1 MWREKFSMLNSFVS
15 SRYYFLLV
23 SFLTLA
29 TFILVDVP
37 VCFAQKN
44 VALGGTIRD
53 AETGESLIGATVRL
67 SGQGSISAKSNNY
80 GYFAL
85 TRPKGSYT
93 LTVSFVGYVS
103 FNKSIEL
110 SKNEQMDV
118 QLVAL
123 NTLSEISIKATDH
136 KNDNVK
142 SAQMDLQQIDM
153 QTLNTIPVL
162 LGEKDILKTIQ
173 LLPGIKAAGEGNTG
187 FYVRGGAADQN
198 LILLDEAVVYNSSHL
213 LGFFSTFN
221 ADAIKDVS
229 LYKGGMP
236 AQYGGRLSSVLDVKM
251 DDGNNKEYKFQGGL
265 GLIAS
270 RIKAE
275 GPIVKDKGSFMVSF
289 RRTYLDLFL
298 KASKDSTIKG
308 STLNFYDINAKVNYR
323 LGDRTVLYLSGYF
336 GRDNIGVK
344 DLFSNR
350 WGNATTT
357 LRLNHIFS
365 NGLFSNTSLI
375 YNNYNYTVKLLNDAN
390 DFTAKS
396 YIRDFN
402 LKQDFE
408 SFNNNHLLRFG
419 VNVTHHRISPIDL
432 ESPASSQINSL
443 NQEKRYGLEA
453 AAYLSDEWN
462 ASKNISIIYGL
473 RLSSFFLLGPGNFK
487 TYDTTG
493 NTLKTDNVG
502 NGKVY
507 KSYFNLQPRFSI
519 SYLLNEGNS
528 LKFSYNR
535 NSQNIHVLTNSNSSS
550 PTDQYVL
557 SSNNIKP
564 EIADQLAF
572 GYFKNLDENKYELSA
587 EIYYKWLQNQI
598 DYKNSAQLIANTDVE
613 SELLY
618 GKGRAYGLELFFK
631 KKFGKLNGWF
641 GYTLSRTERKFV
653 ALNNDKYFPARQ
665 DRTHDLSLVG
675 IYSLSKR
682 WILSSSLIYGT
693 GNAVTYPAGKY
704 VVNNQ
709 TYFYY
714 TERNAGRLPYT
725 MRLDLSATLE
735 GRNTGKFHSSW
746 NFGVYNALARKNPYS
761 IDFINDPENPKKIVA
776 QQTSLFGAIP
786 SITWNFKF

>member
-1 MWREKFSMLNSFVS
+1 MTLFLFDASF
-15 SRYYFLLV
+15 
-23 SFLTLA
+23 
-29 TFILVDVP
+29 
-37 VCFAQKN
+37 CFAQK
-44 VALGGTIRD
+44 AISLGGTVRD
-53 AETGESLIGATVRL
+53 AETGETLIGATIKLTGGTTITV
-67 SGQGSISAKSNNY
+67 KSNNY

-85 TRPKGSYT
+85 SQPAGSYT
-93 LTVSFVGYVS
+93 LSVSFVGYTTLDKLIQL
-103 FNKSIEL
+103 KS
-110 SKNEQMDV
+110 NEQIDL

-123 NTLSEISIKATDH
+123 NTLAEISVKAADR
-136 KNDNVK
+136 KNDHVK

-251 DDGNNKEYKFQGGL
+251 DDGNNKEFRFQGGL

-270 RIKAE
+270 RIKVE

-298 KASKDSTIKG
+298 KASKDSTVSG

-323 LGDRTVLYLSGYF
+323 LGDKTVIYLSGYF

-344 DLFSNR
+344 DLFDNS

-365 NGLFSNTSLI
+365 SRLFSNTSLI
-375 YNNYNYTVKLLNDAN
+375 YNKYNYTVKLLNDVN

-402 LKQDFE
+402 FKQDFE
-408 SFNNNHLLRFG
+408 SFNNSHLLRFG
-419 VNVTHHRISPIDL
+419 INATQHRISPIDL
-432 ESPASSQINSL
+432 ESPATSQINSL
-443 NQEKRYGLEA
+443 SQEKRYGLET
-453 AAYLSDEWN
+453 AAYISDEWS
-462 ASKNISIIYGL
+462 AAKNINIIYGL

-487 TYDTTG
+487 TYDEAG
-493 NTLKTDNVG
+493 NSVQTDKIA
-502 NGKVY
+502 NGKIY
-507 KSYFNLQPRFSI
+507 KSYVNLQPRFSI
-519 SYLLNEGNS
+519 SYLLNEQNS

-535 NSQNIHVLTNSNSSS
+535 NSQNIHILTNSNSSS

-564 EIADQLAF
+564 ETADQLAF
-572 GYFKNLDENKYELSA
+572 GFFKNLDDNKYELSA
-587 EIYYKWLQNQI
+587 EVYYKWLQNQI
-598 DYKNSAQLIANTDVE
+598 DYKNAAQLIANSDVE

-631 KKFGKLNGWF
+631 KKFGKFNGWF
-641 GYTLSRTERKFV
+641 GYTLSRTERKFLE
-653 ALNNDKYFPARQ
+653 LNNDKYFPSRQ

-675 IYSLSKR
+675 IYTLSKR
-682 WILSSSLIYGT
+682 WIFSSSLIYGT

-704 VVNNQ
+704 VVNKQ
-709 TYFYY
+709 SYFYY

-735 GRNTGKFHSSW
+735 GKNTGRFHSSW

-761 IDFINDPENPKKIVA
+761 IDFINDPENPNKIVA

>member
-1 MWREKFSMLNSFVS
+1 MGNRKYFYLFTFLGLNAL
-15 SRYYFLLV
+15 FLSV
-23 SFLTLA
+23 TM
-29 TFILVDVP
+29 
-37 VCFAQKN
+37 VCSAQ
-44 VALGGTIRD
+44 VRVTLGGTIRD
-53 AETGESLIGATVRL
+53 NATGESLIGATVKL
-67 SGQGSISAKSNNY
+67 VGANSSTVQSNSY

-85 TRPKGSYT
+85 TQPAGTYL
-93 LTVSFVGYVS
+93 LTVSFVGYTT
-103 FNKSIEL
+103 FKKSIEL
-110 SKNEQMDV
+110 KRNQQLNVD
-118 QLVAL
+118 LVAS
-123 NTLSEISIKATDH
+123 NTLAEVSIKAKDQ
-136 KNDNVK
+136 KNQNVK

-153 QTLNTIPVL
+153 QTLNAIPVL

-173 LLPGIKAAGEGNTG
+173 LLPGVKSAGEGNTG

-270 RIKAE
+270 RIKIE
-275 GPIVKDKGSFMVSF
+275 GPIVKNKGSFMVSL

-298 KASKDSTIKG
+298 KASKDSTING
-308 STLNFYDINAKVNYR
+308 STLNFYDINAKLNYR
-323 LGDRTVLYLSGYF
+323 LGDKTVIYLSGYF

-344 DLFSNR
+344 DLFNNN

-365 NGLFSNTSLI
+365 SSLFSNTSLI
-375 YNNYNYTVKLLNDAN
+375 YNKYNYTVKLLNNAN

-402 LKQDFE
+402 FKQDFE
-408 SFNNNHLLRFG
+408 SFNNNHLIRFG
-419 VNVTHHRISPIDL
+419 INATHHRISPIDL
-432 ESPASSQINSL
+432 ESPESSQINSL
-443 NQEKRYGLEA
+443 NQENRYGLET
-453 AAYLSDEWN
+453 AAYISDEWSAAKRIN
-462 ASKNISIIYGL
+462 IIYGV
-473 RLSSFFLLGPGNFK
+473 RFSGFWLLGPGSFK
-487 TYDTTG
+487 TYDASG
-493 NTLKTDNVG
+493 NTVQVEKVG
-502 NGKVY
+502 NGKIY
-507 KSYFNLQPRFSI
+507 RRYFNIQPRFSI
-519 SYLLNEGNS
+519 SYLLDDQNS

-564 EIADQLAF
+564 ELADQVAF
-572 GYFKNLDENKYELSA
+572 GYFKNLDDNKYELSA
-587 EIYYKWLQNQI
+587 EVYYKWLQNQI

-618 GKGRAYGLELFFK
+618 GQGRAYGLEIFLK
-631 KKFGKLNGWF
+631 KKFGKLNGWV
-641 GYTLSRTERKFV
+641 GYTLSRTERKF
-653 ALNNDKYFPARQ
+653 AQLNNDKYFPARQ
-665 DRTHDLSLVG
+665 DRTHDLSVVG
-675 IYSLSKR
+675 IYNLSKR
-682 WILSSSLIYGT
+682 WTFSSSLIYGT

-735 GRNTGKFHSSW
+735 GRNTGRFHSSW
-746 NFGVYNALARKNPYS
+746 NFGLYNALARKNPYS
-761 IDFINDPENPKKIVA
+761 IDFINDPNNPRRVVA

>member
-1 MWREKFSMLNSFVS
+1 MFFFSGL
-15 SRYYFLLV
+15 
-23 SFLTLA
+23 
-29 TFILVDVP
+29 P
-37 VCFAQKN
+37 CFAQKG
-44 VALGGTIRD
+44 VTLGGTIRD
-53 AETGESLIGATVRL
+53 AGTGESLIGATVKL
-67 SGQGSISAKSNNY
+67 TDGSIATVKSNNY

-85 TRPKGSYT
+85 SKPAGKYT
-93 LTVSFVGYVS
+93 LTVSFVGYTTYS
-103 FNKSIEL
+103 KSIEL
-110 SKNEQMDV
+110 KKNEQIDV

-123 NTLSEISIKATDH
+123 NTLSEVLVKATDR
-136 KNDNVK
+136 KNEHVK

-153 QTLNTIPVL
+153 KTLNTIPVL

-251 DDGNNKEYKFQGGL
+251 DDGNSKEYKFQGGI

-270 RIKAE
+270 RIKIE

-298 KASKDSTIKG
+298 KASKDTTISG
-308 STLNFYDINAKVNYR
+308 STLNFYDVNAKFNYR
-323 LGDRTVLYLSGYF
+323 LGDKTVIYLSGYF

-344 DLFSNR
+344 DLFNNN

-357 LRLNHIFS
+357 LRLNHIFNS
-365 NGLFSNTSLI
+365 KLFSNTSLI
-375 YNNYNYTVKLLNDAN
+375 YNNYNYTVKLLNNAN

-396 YIRDFN
+396 FIRDFN

-408 SFNNNHLLRFG
+408 SFNNKHLLKFG
-419 VNVTHHRISPIDL
+419 INATHHRISPIGL
-432 ESPASSQINSL
+432 ESPKTSQINSL
-443 NQEKRYGLEA
+443 SQEKRYGLET
-453 AAYLSDEWN
+453 AAYISDEWS
-462 ASKNISIIYGL
+462 AAKNINVIYGL
-473 RLSSFFLLGPGNFK
+473 RLSGFWLLGPGNFK
-487 TYDTTG
+487 SYDAAG
-493 NTLKTDNVG
+493 NTVKTDKIG
-502 NGKVY
+502 SGRIY
-507 KSYFNLQPRFSI
+507 KNYINLQPRFSI
-519 SYLLNEGNS
+519 SYLLNEENS

-535 NSQNIHVLTNSNSSS
+535 NSQNIHILTNSNSSS

-572 GYFKNLDENKYELSA
+572 GYFKNLSENKYELSA
-587 EIYYKWLQNQI
+587 EVYYKWLQNQI
-598 DYKNSAQLIANTDVE
+598 DYKNAAQLIANSDVE

-641 GYTLSRTERKFV
+641 GYTLSRTERRFA
-653 ALNNDKYFPARQ
+653 ALNNDRYFPARQ
-665 DRTHDLSLVG
+665 DRTHDLSFVG
-675 IYSLSKR
+675 IYNLSKR
-682 WILSSSLIYGT
+682 WTFSSSLIYGT

-704 VVNNQ
+704 VVNKQ
-709 TYFYY
+709 SYFYY
-714 TERNAGRLPYT
+714 TERNAGRMPYT

-735 GRNTGKFHSSW
+735 GKNTGKFHSSW
-746 NFGVYNALARKNPYS
+746 NFGIYNALARKNPYS
-761 IDFINDPENPKKIVA
+761 IDFINDPQNPKKIVA
-776 QQTSLFGAIP
+776 EQTSLFGIIP